1 MANFYNLSA
10 SEIARKQRA
19 LTDILAGD
27 KSIGSGYTT
36 QGDTEFEKILF
47 AWTNAAMKQMRDN
60 LGKRKAMASGKLAQS
75 IQPDITTI
83 GQGGNVKIL
92 MLEYWEWLDQ
102 GRPPTR
108 SQSKVNPT
116 LQKSLEEWIRMKGIQ
131 VRGSKEESLESRIK
145 SLAFVI
151 ARKIHAKGYKAK
163 PFVSPVINDKMLQQ
177 LSDSIGTYLSVAVL
191 PE

>member
-108 SQSKVNPT
+108 SQSKGNPP
-116 LQKSLEEWIRMKGIQ
+116 LQKSIEEWIRMKGIQ
-131 VRGSKEESLESRIK
+131 VRGSQEESLESRIK

>member
-1 MANFYNLSA
+1 
-10 SEIARKQRA
+10 

-60 LGKRKAMASGKLAQS
+60 LGKRKAMASGRLAQS

-108 SQSKVNPT
+108 SKSKGNPT

-131 VRGSKEESLESRIK
+131 VRTSKEENLESRIK

-151 ARKIHAKGYKAK
+151 ARKIHAKGYKAR
-163 PFVSPVINDKMLQQ
+163 PFVTPVINDKMLQQ
-177 LSDSIGTYLSVAVL
+177 LSDSIGTYLSIAVL

>member
-1 MANFYNLSA
+1 MANFYNISA

-108 SQSKVNPT
+108 SKSKGNPT

>member
-1 MANFYNLSA
+1 MANFYNISA

-108 SQSKVNPT
+108 SKSKVNPT

>member
-1 MANFYNLSA
+1 MANFYNISA

-108 SQSKVNPT
+108 SKSKGNPT

-177 LSDSIGTYLSVAVL
+177 LSDSIGTYLSIAIL

>member
-1 MANFYNLSA
+1 LANFYNLSA

-108 SQSKVNPT
+108 SKSKVNPT

-177 LSDSIGTYLSVAVL
+177 LSDSIGTYLSIAVL